1 MIEPKLS
8 VTNIFILI
16 NIALFALCLFVP
28 TLNYF
33 LSLNIY
39 FTQGLYYQPLSA
51 MFMHGGILHLAFNMI
66 VLYQFGNII
75 EQMFTRAKFIALYIC
90 GGILINLISVAVMLE
105 LYPHSNMLGASGV
118 ICMLVALYAYVSD
131 ENIKQAM
138 LWIFLITFA
147 PMLLGLNIAWWSH
160 LIGAFLGFIVGFLL
174 NKNS

>member
-1 MIEPKLS
+1 MQQTQLS
-8 VTNIFILI
+8 ITNIFILI
-16 NIALFALCLFVP
+16 NIALFTLCLFVP
-28 TLNYF
+28 VLNYF

-66 VLYQFGNII
+66 VLYQFGNVI
-75 EQMFTRAKFIALYIC
+75 EQMFTKMQYITFYV
-90 GGILINLISVAVMLE
+90 GGGVFINLISVAVMLE

-118 ICMLVALYAYVSD
+118 ICMLVAFYAYIAQ